1 MHIHIILCLIS
12 HCTVVVHWFRKR
24 VNVPTRHLTDSAL
37 EEVYTILYQGP
48 SCLWSHSS
56 WIYNYQCNQCLP
68 PLTLWVWIPLRQGVL
83 ITTLCDQV
91 CQWLVAGRWFS
102 LGTPISPTNK
112 TDNKDITEILLKVAF
127 NTINQTSK
135 RYKPIL
141 YPLSRDK
148 YWGCNLEK
156 KTR

>member
-48 SCLWSHSS
+48 SWLWSHSS

-68 PLTLWVWIPLRQGVL
+68 TNVVSSNPAQARCTRYNIMWSSLSVTCSRSVVFSGYSYFPHQYNWPPWYNWNIVESGV
-83 ITTLCDQV
+83 QHHK
-91 CQWLVAGRWFS
+91 
-102 LGTPISPTNK
+102 P
-112 TDNKDITEILLKVAF
+112 
-127 NTINQTSK
+127 NQQ
-135 RYKPIL
+135 
-141 YPLSRDK
+141 
-148 YWGCNLEK
+148 EV
-156 KTR
+156 